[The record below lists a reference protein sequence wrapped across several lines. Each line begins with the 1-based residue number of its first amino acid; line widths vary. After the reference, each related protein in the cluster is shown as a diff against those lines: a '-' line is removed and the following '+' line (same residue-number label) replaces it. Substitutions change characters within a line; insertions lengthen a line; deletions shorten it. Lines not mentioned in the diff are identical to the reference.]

1 MNLSFNGFGENTLTF
16 EADSTL
22 TQAGVPVT
30 LTSEGK
36 AAKAN
41 VGDKICGFA
50 TNVRAG
56 YVAVQ
61 LKGFVAV
68 PKEGELTPGW
78 QTVAATAEGKIAA
91 DENGTQVLVVSV
103 DADTAGIIL

>member
-22 TQAGVPVT
+22 TQAGVLVT

-36 AAKAN
+36 AAKAKE
-41 VGDKICGFA
+41 GDKICGFA

-56 YVAVQ
+56 YAAVQ
-61 LKGFVAV
+61 LKGFVSV

-78 QTVAATAEGKIAA
+78 QTVSASAEGKVVA
-91 DENGTQVLVVSV
+91 DEDGTQVLVVCV
-103 DADTAGIIL
+103 EDGTAGIIL